1 MSLKIT
7 YYGHSTFALE
17 GDGVTLLIDP
27 FFTDNPVT
35 TASAEDVQPDYI
47 LLTHGHF
54 DHVGDAV
61 AIARRTG
68 ATVVAN
74 FEIAGW
80 LGQQGVESVHPMH
93 IGGGWN
99 FPFGRVKMTIA
110 HHGSGLADGTY
121 GGNPAGFLIDLAG
134 KKIYVSGD
142 TALTYDMKL
151 LATAGVDVAIL
162 CIGDNF
168 TMGPDDALTAVTFVE
183 PKLVVPCHY
192 GTWPYIDVDPNAF
205 ASRVQ
210 AETGSECVVLRSGE
224 NLTV

>member
-1 MSLKIT
+1 MTLKIT
-7 YYGHSTFALE
+7 YYGHSAFTLE
-17 GDGVTLLIDP
+17 GGGVTLLVDP
-27 FFTDNPVT
+27 FFTGNPVT
-35 TASAEDVQPDYI
+35 TASADDFDPDYI

-80 LGQQGVESVHPMH
+80 LGKQEVEHVHPMH

-121 GGNPAGFLIDLAG
+121 GGNPAGFLISLAG

-151 LATAGVDVAIL
+151 IASEAVDVAIL

-168 TMGPDDALTAVTFVE
+168 TMGPDDAVQAVTFVE
-183 PKLVVPCHY
+183 PKLVIPCHY
-192 GTWPYIDVDPNAF
+192 GTWPYIDVDPHAF
-205 ASRVQ
+205 ARRVR
-210 AETGSECVVLRSGE
+210 AETTADCAVIRPGE
-224 NLTV
+224 TLTV